1 MKEHITLA
9 HGNGGTQMQSL
20 LHECVFSALENTY
33 LAEEEDGALL
43 PSCEGFPVV
52 TTDGY
57 TVKPLFF
64 PGGDIGHLAV
74 CGTVNDLA
82 VMGAKPVALTLS
94 MIIEAGM
101 STELLQRVLLSIR
114 KTADIVGVPIVTG
127 DTKVVEPGAADT
139 LFLTTSG
146 FGWKKFSAPTGWRDV
161 KKGDEIIVSGTIG
174 HHGVAI
180 LAARE
185 ELPFTTELKSD
196 AVPLN
201 KMLLSLCEQSCG
213 IRWIRD
219 ATRGGVAAV
228 LNELVRIAKITIE
241 IKEAD
246 VPVADDVRG
255 AAEILGLDPLYL
267 ANEGRCVIVCDSKET
282 KKVLEVL
289 HGYEEGATAQ
299 TIGKVTEDG
308 LSAAGRVV
316 IETAAGSRRIV
327 EMPSG
332 EQLPRIC

>member
-1 MKEHITLA
+1 MKEIITLA
-9 HGNGGTQMQSL
+9 DGNGGTQMQNF
-20 LHECVFSALENTY
+20 LHECIFAVLKNEY

-43 PSCEGFPVV
+43 PVSEGIPVV

-74 CGTVNDLA
+74 CGTINDLA
-82 VMGAKPVALTLS
+82 VMGAKPVGLTLS
-94 MIIEAGM
+94 MIIEAGT
-101 STELLQRVLLSIR
+101 SIELLRRVIESIR
-114 KTADIVGVPIVTG
+114 RTADIAGVPVVSG

-146 FGWKKFSAPTGWRDV
+146 IGWKQNNSPTGWRDV
-161 KKGDEIIVSGTIG
+161 AEGDDIIVSGTVG

-185 ELPFTTELKSD
+185 ELPFASVLNSD
-196 AVPLN
+196 AAPLH
-201 KMLLSLCEQSCG
+201 KMLLAVYEKCTK
-213 IRWIRD
+213 IRWVRD

-228 LNELVRIAKITIE
+228 LNELARRAKINIE
-241 IKEAD
+241 IQETKI
-246 VPVADDVRG
+246 PVAEDVRG

-267 ANEGRCVIVCDSKET
+267 ANEGRCVIVSPPEET
-282 KKVLEVL
+282 VRVQEIL
-289 HGYEEGATAQ
+289 HRYEEGRTAQ
-299 TIGKVTEDG
+299 CIGKVTANEG
-308 LSAAGRVV
+308 VGAGRVV
-316 IETAAGSRRIV
+316 MTTRTGSRRII